1 MPNRKTHLGEAEL
14 EIMQILWS
22 ARQPQTAR
30 EILAQLQGK
39 RPWALSTLM
48 TALARLG
55 EKGFVSCD
63 RSTRTNLYTPKVSAR
78 DYQAQAG
85 KHNAA
90 GEKRMGADDNLGL
103 PQCNGVGGLAALP
116 SAQRA
121 GQKNR
126 SDAKRCHQRGQ
137 RSGML
142 FGQDF
147 RGHHQSGL
155 ATAFGCTIGGSGG
168 NHGLAAAHIA
178 LHQPVHGDWAGQIRS
193 DLRDDPLLRAGELKR
208 K

>member
-85 KHNAA
+85 KSFLQRLYDSQAIGKEDLEELKAYLNALEG
-90 GEKRMGADDNLGL
+90 GEK
-103 PQCNGVGGLAALP
+103 
-116 SAQRA
+116 
-121 GQKNR
+121 
-126 SDAKRCHQRGQ
+126 DA
-137 RSGML
+137 
-142 FGQDF
+142 
-147 RGHHQSGL
+147 
-155 ATAFGCTIGGSGG
+155 
-168 NHGLAAAHIA
+168 
-178 LHQPVHGDWAGQIRS
+178 
-193 DLRDDPLLRAGELKR
+193 
-208 K
+208 

>member
-63 RSTRTNLYTPKVSAR
+63 RSTRTNLYTPKSPPGITR
-78 DYQAQAG
+78 PRRESPSSSG
-85 KHNAA
+85 ST
-90 GEKRMGADDNLGL
+90 
-103 PQCNGVGGLAALP
+103 GGLSPVWWPACTTARP
-116 SAQRA
+116 SERRTW
-121 GQKNR
+121 R
-126 SDAKRCHQRGQ
+126 S
-137 RSGML
+137 
-142 FGQDF
+142 
-147 RGHHQSGL
+147 
-155 ATAFGCTIGGSGG
+155 
-168 NHGLAAAHIA
+168 
-178 LHQPVHGDWAGQIRS
+178 
-193 DLRDDPLLRAGELKR
+193 
-208 K
+208 

>member
-63 RSTRTNLYTPKVSAR
+63 RSTRTNLYTSKVSAR

-85 KHNAA
+85 KVLPPAALRGSLPSLVASLYDSQAIGKEDLEELKAYLNALEG
-90 GEKRMGADDNLGL
+90 GEK
-103 PQCNGVGGLAALP
+103 
-116 SAQRA
+116 
-121 GQKNR
+121 
-126 SDAKRCHQRGQ
+126 DA
-137 RSGML
+137 
-142 FGQDF
+142 
-147 RGHHQSGL
+147 
-155 ATAFGCTIGGSGG
+155 
-168 NHGLAAAHIA
+168 
-178 LHQPVHGDWAGQIRS
+178 
-193 DLRDDPLLRAGELKR
+193 
-208 K
+208 

>member
-85 KHNAA
+85 KSFLQ
-90 GEKRMGADDNLGL
+90 RLY
-103 PQCNGVGGLAALP
+103 GGP
-116 SAQRA
+116 SPVWWPACTT
-121 GQKNR
+121 
-126 SDAKRCHQRGQ
+126 AKPSERRTW
-137 RSGML
+137 R
-142 FGQDF
+142 
-147 RGHHQSGL
+147 
-155 ATAFGCTIGGSGG
+155 
-168 NHGLAAAHIA
+168 N
-178 LHQPVHGDWAGQIRS
+178 
-193 DLRDDPLLRAGELKR
+193 
-208 K
+208 

>member
-39 RPWALSTLM
+39 RPWPWSTLM

-85 KHNAA
+85 SPSSS
-90 GEKRMGADDNLGL
+90 GST
-103 PQCNGVGGLAALP
+103 GGP
-116 SAQRA
+116 SPFWWPA
-121 GQKNR
+121 
-126 SDAKRCHQRGQ
+126 CT
-137 RSGML
+137 
-142 FGQDF
+142 
-147 RGHHQSGL
+147 
-155 ATAFGCTIGGSGG
+155 TARPSERRTWR
-168 NHGLAAAHIA
+168 N
-178 LHQPVHGDWAGQIRS
+178 
-193 DLRDDPLLRAGELKR
+193 
-208 K
+208 